1 MDSRADRL
9 AVISGES
16 DFPAGRSSGL
26 GSHARWAIRWLASI
40 SLVTWLIARTAWR
53 DVAVAFESASVV
65 WLITAAILYLASQF
79 ASVVRW
85 SKIVAS
91 VGIASRWPQL
101 LAAYFEGMF
110 MNVCMPTTIGGDV
123 LKVLRIGRGQDK
135 RTTAC
140 TIAVDRASG
149 LAALLALLLLG
160 LALQIDASRR
170 SHLALTCY
178 AIVLCVTLF
187 LVHSI
192 PRLAANAFVLA
203 AGRRRTRAHV
213 FFTRFQPYLPTAFR
227 DIAVHTPWMSVFA
240 WAFVVQSLNVA
251 AVIAATLAVGL
262 NVPITGILVATTTV
276 SLVAALP
283 LSVAG
288 IGIRE
293 ASLPLLLAAHGIPKE
308 SSIAVGII
316 WSGIVVLVGLVG
328 GPIHFWQQ
336 RYHSSASRTIET
348 SQETAL
354 VASRKVA

>member
-1 MDSRADRL
+1 MGSSADQL
-9 AVISGES
+9 SVISADAAS
-16 DFPAGRSSGL
+16 PAGQSSGL
-26 GSHARWAIRWLASI
+26 RSPARLAIRWLASI

-65 WLITAAILYLASQF
+65 WLITAAVLYLASQF

-91 VGIASRWPQL
+91 GGIASRWPQL

-160 LALQIDASRR
+160 LALQIDATRH
-170 SHLALTCY
+170 SHLALVCY
-178 AIVLCVTLF
+178 AIVLCVALS

-192 PRLAANAFVLA
+192 PPLAVSVFASA
-203 AGRRRTRAHV
+203 ADRRRTGPLAFLSRL
-213 FFTRFQPYLPTAFR
+213 RPYLPTAFR
-227 DIAVHTPWMSVFA
+227 DIALHTPWLSVLA

-316 WSGIVVLVGLVG
+316 WSGIVVLVGLIG

-354 VASRKVA
+354 IAPRKVA